1 MKKVLTVAV
10 LLASITAGADTIPVL
25 RADGPSLRVTVD
37 GKPGSPWVISPDMH
51 PFDEL
56 TTSAAVVKFACD
68 IDSLTF
74 TLTPWE
80 SRDFVVITAQGDSAF
95 TRVTRAPLDF
105 YLTPPPE
112 YTGRQRGEL
121 LSKNAASFDV
131 LALLHAIT
139 EIHPDPYTVTSSTEL
154 TRAFTNVL
162 SSLPDSISVLDLYS
176 KLGPIV
182 TSIGDGHTMLRFPY
196 NEVFTKTRLRLP
208 LFVNVSTDGVI
219 TARTSLDSLIPAGAR
234 ILSINGHA
242 APEMIEAMLPYAPGE
257 LHHFRMQRVDSDFS
271 AWFEML
277 YPADSYAVE
286 YLPEGASK
294 PLSVTLPAVTWDVIT
309 ERVRSNNQTS
319 PDDSRDPYSFTI
331 DPVRGVAVMDF
342 RSFHDPRRMKA
353 FADSMFTTLRKQ
365 GIDKLVID
373 VRENGGGNSQV
384 GDVLLRYISPV
395 PFIQMEKVYVRRSP
409 FTIGI
414 MEANGHGT
422 TNPLIYLNEL
432 DERAYTAP
440 LTAEEGHFDGK
451 VWLVTSNYTFSSAD
465 SFANAFKHFGVGT
478 VVGEETGGVN
488 VAFGDLIYYMLP
500 ASGIPVSVSH
510 KRFWLAG
517 ADEKDIHPVRPDVAV
532 PRADALE
539 TAIRLASEAK

>member
-1 MKKVLTVAV
+1 MKKLILSVAS
-10 LLASITAGADTIPVL
+10 LAFLTAGADTIPVL
-25 RADGPSLRVTVD
+25 RADGPSLRVTLD
-37 GKPGSPWVISPDMH
+37 GKPGSPWVISPDVH
-51 PFDEL
+51 PYDEL
-56 TTSAAVVKFACD
+56 STSAAVVKFACD
-68 IDSLTF
+68 NDSLTF
-74 TLTPWE
+74 ALTPWE
-80 SRDFVVITAQGDSAF
+80 SRDFVVITTQGDSAF
-95 TRVTRAPLDF
+95 SRVTRTPLDY
-105 YLTPPPE
+105 YLTPPPQV
-112 YTGRQRGEL
+112 TGRRPGEL
-121 LSKNAASFDV
+121 LSNNAASFDV
-131 LALLHAIT
+131 LALQHAIT

-162 SSLPDSISVLDLYS
+162 SSLPDSISVLELYR

-196 NEVFTKTRLRLP
+196 NEVFTKTRPRLP

-219 TARTSLDSLIPAGAR
+219 TARASLDSLIPPGAH
-234 ILSINGHA
+234 ILSINGHT

-257 LHHFRMQRVDSDFS
+257 LHHFRMQRVDSDFT

-277 YPADSYAVE
+277 YPAESYDIE
-286 YLPEGASK
+286 YLPECAAA
-294 PLSVTLPAVTWDVIT
+294 PLSVTMPAVTWDVIA
-309 ERVRSNNQTS
+309 ERVKGKEQTS
-319 PDDSRDPYSFTI
+319 SDSPCDPYSFTI
-331 DPVRGVAVMDF
+331 DSARGVAVMDF
-342 RSFHDPRRMKA
+342 RSFHDYNKMKS
-353 FADSMFTTLRKQ
+353 FADSMFSTLRQQ

-373 VRENGGGNSQV
+373 IRENGGGNSMV
-384 GDVLLRYISPV
+384 GDILLQYISPV
-395 PFIQMEKVYVRRSP
+395 PFIQMDKVYVRRSP

-414 MEANGHGT
+414 MEAKGHGA

-440 LTAEEGHFDGK
+440 LTAEEGHFNGK

-465 SFANAFKHFGVGT
+465 SFANAFKHFGAGT

-517 ADEKDIHPVRPDVAV
+517 ADENDIHPVRPDVAV
-532 PRADALE
+532 PCADALE